1 MVILGCVQKPKQGNF
16 NTGIDYLLKNNFK
29 GIEHVNIDW
38 IKKESESKSYPYAS
52 FDQVWDS
59 TIIILIQKG
68 IIVKAS
74 KDKGIIVTITNPPSA
89 ILVEKNDIVT
99 VYLKWIEDLYRQ
111 FNPSQDISYKS
122 DRIEIVKE
130 MVKKEKAK
138 SFLDNLATQIYAGEK
153 WKYVY

>member
-1 MVILGCVQKPKQGNF
+1 M
-16 NTGIDYLLKNNFK
+16 
-29 GIEHVNIDW
+29 
-38 IKKESESKSYPYAS
+38 
-52 FDQVWDS
+52 
-59 TIIILIQKG
+59 
-68 IIVKAS
+68 
-74 KDKGIIVTITNPPSA
+74 
-89 ILVEKNDIVT
+89 EKNDIVT